1 MLFVALLSSPGA
13 LACAAEPE
21 VLVLDVQHRGSSGY
35 QETAPKSLT
44 AARERASELA
54 RCGKK
59 FVIDRA
65 RPADAVLNKVVVKV
79 NADGEVTEV
88 IRPSRNPG
96 GRVDL
101 SARDRASL
109 EAASGLGHP
118 HRSGRFPSERDTL
131 LRAVLAHAGLKECKL
146 LRDAR

>member
-96 GRVDL
+96 DASTCLRGIVRHWKQLPDSGTL
-101 SARDRASL
+101 TDRA
-109 EAASGLGHP
+109 ASP
-118 HRSGRFPSERDTL
+118 RSATRSFAPCWPTP
-131 LRAVLAHAGLKECKL
+131 A
-146 LRDAR
+146 